1 MACHSHGERLLVPRH
16 RPWRRSACPGRRR
29 GRRSV
34 ALARV
39 TLLIGYTKADQR
51 LRYADVGRPRQRRA
65 RLHPQVFAT
74 EEDADT
80 RVGDAGGLCM

>member
-1 MACHSHGERLLVPRH
+1 MPRH
-16 RPWRRSACPGRRR
+16 RPWPGAARVRA
-29 GRRSV
+29 V
-34 ALARV
+34 AEAAVARV
-39 TLLIGYTKADQR
+39 TPLIGYTKADQR